1 MPDMTVQR
9 RQRHCELEPLPY
21 HWDAPPF
28 GRIQERI
35 GEDLRGC
42 LEVPTDLPHQLLTLL
57 MQLGR
62 DGEGG
67 RSAAERPRLR
77 RKATRAFENE
87 QCSRRRTAGPRSHR
101 SIEKCSSQ
109 AGPSSRTGPTS
120 ARAAWPPRRG
130 TASSR
135 RPSRNPVPRARDP
148 RGGATKAEGPLSLG
162 NQVVELHLRARAL

>member
-9 RQRHCELEPLPY
+9 RLRHCELEPLPY

-28 GRIQERI
+28 GGIQERI

-77 RKATRAFENE
+77 RETTRALEE
-87 QCSRRRTAGPRSHR
+87 RTMQQTTKGRTRKPSVNRKVQLASGAELKNWADIGPRSVAAAAR
-101 SIEKCSSQ
+101 YRQQPRTEQESG
-109 AGPSSRTGPTS
+109 AARPGP
-120 ARAAWPPRRG
+120 ARRR
-130 TASSR
+130 R
-135 RPSRNPVPRARDP
+135 
-148 RGGATKAEGPLSLG
+148 EG
-162 NQVVELHLRARAL
+162 